1 MKRILLP
8 ILAVSLGSMFLAES
22 ASAQSTGTVTV
33 VGRVA
38 KAAAIRWWSFTPINS
53 GVGSNTPAVQNGPL
67 DFQLDVSD
75 VAAGNN
81 LDVYTGGTAQ
91 MMIRSNTPFA
101 LSAQVTASSGF
112 GAAAAGDLALTDVGY
127 GIANLT
133 NSGPKVFANPAA
145 ASTIAPG
152 FGADPAAAA
161 KDVDGEPI
169 FSATIDDLSGAAQ
182 ILTGPR
188 VSNRGGIGSPNN
200 GLLIDTSYAIGPQ
213 FYTPT
218 DPISATVTYTLATP

>member
-1 MKRILLP
+1 MKKILLP
-8 ILAVSLGSMFLAES
+8 SLAVVLGSMLMSET
-22 ASAQSTGTVTV
+22 ASAQSTGTVNI

-38 KAAAIRWWSFTPINS
+38 KAAAIRWWTFTPINS
-53 GVGSNTPAVQNGPL
+53 GVGANTPAVQNGPL
-67 DFQLDVSD
+67 DFQIDVAD

-91 MMIRSNTPFA
+91 LMIRSNTPFT
-101 LSAQVTASSGF
+101 LTAQVTASSGF
-112 GAAAAGDLALTDVGY
+112 GAAAAGDVALADIGY

-133 NSGPKVFANPAA
+133 NSGPKVFADPAA
-145 ASTIAPG
+145 ASTIAAG
-152 FGADPAAAA
+152 FSADPAVAP
-161 KDVDGEPI
+161 KDADGEPI
-169 FSATIDDLSGAAQ
+169 FSATVDDVSGGVQ
-182 ILTGPR
+182 VLTGPR